1 MKFLSTLL
9 SEARGSING
18 ATFSRNS
25 SGAYIR
31 SRVKPV
37 NPNTPA
43 QSAARALFATLSA
56 GYKSLSQSDIL
67 TWEAARPN
75 FPQQDKL
82 GQTIEL
88 TAQQLYMKFNRNLQ
102 ATGSNVIDV
111 APSPATVTTP
121 SLGTVTVDNTQFS
134 VAFTP
139 DPLGANELLV
149 ISASRCVSAGVN
161 FMGRSGMKQ
170 ILVEPGTTA
179 SPSDIF
185 DEYNAIYGGGT
196 LQAGSKVFVSL
207 KIIDR
212 TTGISSDT
220 IMDNYIVA

>member
-43 QSAARALFATLSA
+43 QSDARALFATLSTN
-56 GYKSLSQSDIL
+56 YKSLSQADIL

-75 FPQQDKL
+75 FPQQDSL

-102 ATGSNVIDV
+102 AADVSAIDV
-111 APSPATVTTP
+111 APAPVSVPAPTFGSVVCDTTAFEIP
-121 SLGTVTVDNTQFS
+121 
-134 VAFTP
+134 FTP
-139 DPLGANELLV
+139 DPLGASQSLI

-170 ILVEPGTTA
+170 IKVLPGATA
-179 SPSDIF
+179 SAVDIF
-185 DEYNAIYGGGT
+185 AEYNAIYGAGT
-196 LQAGSKVFVSL
+196 LQTGSKVFASL
-207 KIIDR
+207 KIVDEN
-212 TTGISSDT
+212 TGIASDT
-220 IMDNYIVA
+220 IMQNFIVA

>member
-43 QSAARALFATLSA
+43 QSQARALFATLSTNF
-56 GYKSLSQSDIL
+56 KSLTQADIQ
-67 TWEAARPN
+67 TWESARPN
-75 FPQQDKL
+75 FPQVDKL

-102 ATGSNVIDV
+102 ATSSIGIDV
-111 APSPATVTTP
+111 APAPTSVPAP
-121 SLGTVTVDNTQFS
+121 ALGTVTVDATQFS

-139 DPLGANELLV
+139 DPLGASELMI
-149 ISASRCVSAGVN
+149 ISASTCVSAGVN

-170 ILVEPGTTA
+170 IQVEPGTTA

-185 DEYNAIYGGGT
+185 ASYNSIYGAGT

-207 KIIDR
+207 KIVNR
-212 TTGISSDT
+212 TTGIASDT
-220 IMDNYIVA
+220 IMNNYIVA